1 MASDRNNRELCI
13 RDRYNSGLKALTKFE
28 KMGITEKVFQGAS
41 IIGLLVIG
49 GMIASMV
56 SVNLGLTIGSGD
68 SAIAINDVL
77 DGIMPKMLPL
87 LTTLGIYKL
96 IKKGVK
102 VNWILLGIIILS
114 ILGTFIG
121 IF

>member
-1 MASDRNNRELCI
+1 
-13 RDRYNSGLKALTKFE
+13 
-28 KMGITEKVFQGAS
+28 
-41 IIGLLVIG
+41 
-49 GMIASMV
+49 
-56 SVNLGLTIGSGD
+56 
-68 SAIAINDVL
+68 
-77 DGIMPKMLPL
+77 L